1 MRKYYDKDGISVG
14 QVTKISVGASANLI
28 IIDTPCEAKTVTNLQ
43 AGLWGQGLGVDIQNF
58 AGIFFQHAGFMANQ
72 KN

>member
-14 QVTKISVGASANLI
+14 QVTKISVGASTNLI
-28 IIDTPCEAKTVTNLQ
+28 IIDTPCEAKTVTK
-43 AGLWGQGLGVDIQNF
+43 GQGLGVEIPNF

>member
-1 MRKYYDKDGISVG
+1 L
-14 QVTKISVGASANLI
+14 VGASTNLV
-28 IIDTPCEAKTVTNLQ
+28 IIDTPREAKTVTNLQ
-43 AGLWGQGLGVDIQNF
+43 AGLWGQGLGVEIQNF